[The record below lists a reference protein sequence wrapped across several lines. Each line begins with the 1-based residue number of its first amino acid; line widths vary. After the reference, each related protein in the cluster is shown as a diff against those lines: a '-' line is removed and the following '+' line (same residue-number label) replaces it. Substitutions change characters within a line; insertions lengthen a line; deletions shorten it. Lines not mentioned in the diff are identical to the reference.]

1 MATIKTT
8 GIGSSLRVLTKTD
21 EDEVQ
26 RVSCS
31 CCDPCASVPDEITV
45 VFSGLTVCEPE
56 YPAPITTATLT
67 RFSING
73 WGYSG
78 TFDEV
83 TVTCTTSKFIHEFL
97 PDRVEFI
104 PEGIAADDT
113 STPLFDVNIN
123 GNAAPITNSNAFTGF
138 YGVKDSPLA
147 NLLDSDGCGE
157 SDDNWAYGGTAT
169 ISWE

>member
-1 MATIKTT
+1 MTIKTT
-8 GIGSSLRVLTKTD
+8 GTGDDVRVLANTG
-21 EDEVQ
+21 EDEIQ

-31 CCDPCASVPDEITV
+31 CCDACASVPDEITV

-67 RFSING
+67 RFSISG

-78 TFDEV
+78 PFDEV
-83 TVTCTTSKFIHEFL
+83 TVTCTTSKDIHEFF
-97 PDRVEFI
+97 PSRVEFI

-113 STPLFDVNIN
+113 STPLFAVNIN

-138 YGVKDSPLA
+138 YGVKDGPLA

>member
-56 YPAPITTATLT
+56 YPAPVTTATLT
-67 RFSING
+67 RFSISG
-73 WGYSG
+73 WFYSD
-78 TFDEV
+78 TFNLVE
-83 TVTCTTSKFIHEFL
+83 VTCTTSKFIHEFL
-97 PDRVEFI
+97 PDRVGFI
-104 PEGIAADDT
+104 PEGIEPDDT
-113 STPLFDVNIN
+113 STPLFAVSIN
-123 GNAAPITNSNAFTGF
+123 GESAPITNSNAFIGF
-138 YGVKDSPLA
+138 YGVKDSPEV
-147 NLLDSDGCGE
+147 NLLDFADCDSQDA
-157 SDDNWAYGGTAT
+157 WAYGGTAT